1 MESESTLRLLIPLIP
16 IAIGIW
22 LKITKTEEV
31 SILKIKKY
39 WLLLIILGIFNL
51 SFNLYEFLGS

>member
-16 IAIGIW
+16 IAIGLW
-22 LKITKTEEV
+22 LKITKTQEE

-39 WLLLIILGIFNL
+39 WLLFIILGVLNL
-51 SFNLYEFLGS
+51 SFNIYNYLG